1 MLIKKNLVILAEK
14 KSNKHD
20 HVFTKDKLM
29 QRYQDKQYNTKPN
42 ILFYAKHT

>member
-1 MLIKKNLVILAEK
+1 MQITTTTLLKKKKK

-29 QRYQDKQYNTKPN
+29 QR
-42 ILFYAKHT
+42 